1 MSEKSSRT
9 DRQSPGVPF
18 VSDDEEKQQLWN
30 ELNGISQREPP
41 PRLRRK
47 FYGELDRIGRSTPR
61 SILMDRWRSWLG
73 LIGNR
78 GLMTAL
84 GCVVVGVFAGMT
96 LNATD
101 SVERSELSELQQQ
114 VAQLNR
120 NLILDRL
127 ENVSAS
133 KRLLGVIDAAGV
145 AEHDAEIARALLTR
159 AVDDRVYS
167 VRAAAIDAIGPQ
179 LNAPAVGDELMGLL
193 EKTEA
198 PLVQWALVDLVLRHG
213 NAQQLEQLVKLSE
226 RGALHP
232 DLVQHVKSAVWRK
245 QV

>member
-1 MSEKSSRT
+1 MSEKKT
-9 DRQSPGVPF
+9 GVPF
-18 VSDDEEKQQLWN
+18 VSEDDDEQRLWN
-30 ELNGISQREPP
+30 ELESVSQADPP

-47 FYGELDRIGRSTPR
+47 FYGELDRIGRSTP
-61 SILMDRWRSWLG
+61 LDHWRAFLG
-73 LIGNR
+73 LMGHR
-78 GLMTAL
+78 GVLTAL
-84 GCVVVGVFAGMT
+84 GCVFVGVFTGMVLT
-96 LNATD
+96 SDD
-101 SVERSELSELQQQ
+101 SVDRSELTDLQQQ

-133 KRLLGVIDAAGV
+133 KRLLGVIDAGGMA
-145 AEHDAEIARALLTR
+145 DQDSEIARALLTT

-179 LNAPAVGDELMGLL
+179 VNRPAVGDELMGLL
-193 EKTEA
+193 EKTES
-198 PLVQWALVDLVLRHG
+198 PLVQLALVDLVLRHG

-232 DLVQHVKSAVWRK
+232 DLVQHVKSAILRK

>member
-1 MSEKSSRT
+1 MSEKPTSTKTGS
-9 DRQSPGVPF
+9 GVPF
-18 VSDDEEKQQLWN
+18 ASDDDEEQQLWN
-30 ELNGISQREPP
+30 ELRQVSQADPP

-47 FYGELDRIGRSTPR
+47 FYGELDRIGRSTP
-61 SILMDRWRSWLG
+61 LDRWRTWLG
-73 LIGNR
+73 LIGHR
-78 GLMTAL
+78 GLLTAAS
-84 GCVVVGVFAGMT
+84 CVIVGIIAGT
-96 LNATD
+96 QLIDSD
-101 SVERSELSELQQQ
+101 SVDRSELSDLQQQ

-145 AEHDAEIARALLTR
+145 AEHDTEVAHALLTR

-179 LNAPAVGDELMGLL
+179 LSTPAVGDELMALL
-193 EKTEA
+193 EKSES
-198 PLVQWALVDLVLRHG
+198 PLVQLALVDLVLRHG
-213 NAQQLEQLVKLSE
+213 NARQLEQLVKLSE
-226 RGALHP
+226 QGALHP
-232 DLVQHVKSAVWRK
+232 DLVQHVKSAILRN

>member
-1 MSEKSSRT
+1 MSEKSVPPKT
-9 DRQSPGVPF
+9 DPGVPF
-18 VSDDEEKQQLWN
+18 ASDDDEEQQLWN
-30 ELNGISQREPP
+30 ELQHVSQTDPP

-47 FYGELDRIGRSTPR
+47 FYGELDRIGRSTP
-61 SILMDRWRSWLG
+61 MDRWRRWLG
-73 LIGNR
+73 LTGNR
-78 GLMTAL
+78 GLLTAAS
-84 GCVVVGVFAGMT
+84 CVIVGIIAGT
-96 LNATD
+96 QLFD
-101 SVERSELSELQQQ
+101 SNPVDRSALSDLQQQ

-145 AEHDAEIARALLTR
+145 AEHDAEISHALLTR

-179 LNAPAVGDELMGLL
+179 LSIPAVGDELMALL
-193 EKTEA
+193 EKSES
-198 PLVQWALVDLVLRHG
+198 PLVQLALVDLVLRHG
-213 NAQQLEQLVKLSE
+213 NAGQLEQLVKLSE

-232 DLVQHVKSAVWRK
+232 DLVQHVKSAILRK